1 MKKLISALTVKQ
13 AHKDGIR
20 EISAPKE
27 STIIT
32 PEARSAAKDLD
43 LKFDEGTDSVPVM
56 AADAVDENLVRKI
69 VEKVI
74 VQLPPE
80 NRHLDTIRDV
90 VVEILAK
97 YVKQV

>member
-20 EISAPKE
+20 EISAPKK

-32 PEARSAAKDLD
+32 PEARSVAKDLG
-43 LKFDEGTDSVPVM
+43 LTFTDCTSPVSN
-56 AADAVDENLVRKI
+56 AAANVIDENLVRKI
-69 VEKVI
+69 VEKV
-74 VQLPPE
+74 VMQLPPE
-80 NRHLDTIRDV
+80 NRDPDSIRDV

-97 YVKQV
+97 YVK

>member
-20 EISAPKE
+20 EISAPKK

-32 PEARSAAKDLD
+32 PEARSVAKALGLTFADSTSPVSNAAAN
-43 LKFDEGTDSVPVM
+43 VI
-56 AADAVDENLVRKI
+56 DENLVRKI
-69 VEKVI
+69 VEKV
-74 VQLPPE
+74 VMQLPPE
-80 NRHLDTIRDV
+80 NRDPDTIRDV

-97 YVKQV
+97 YVK